1 VCFTALLVVMTLAA
15 LPVRAQQRPPSAPP
29 QEASAAKPVAQAEV
43 LAPGAAPQPADTLPI
58 SIERVREKLKTKPSM
73 VAPLPKADFT
83 VRIEQRRPLQELF
96 YVPPWATSPL
106 AQSRPCPPRGAS
118 YLPSPNCGP
127 PNGFGFDPGTL
138 IGSVRGAFNARA
150 ARDEVRRS
158 IIEYCAAQ
166 PNGGAGIKICADEA
180 R

>member
-1 VCFTALLVVMTLAA
+1 MATTLAA
-15 LPVRAQQRPPSAPP
+15 LPVGAQERPPPAPP
-29 QEASAAKPVAQAEV
+29 QEASAAKPEAQAEI
-43 LAPGAAPQPADTLPI
+43 LAPGAARQPADTSPV
-58 SIERVREKLKTKPSM
+58 SIARVREKLKKKPSI

-83 VRIEQRRPLQELF
+83 VRIEQRRPLQEVF

-106 AQSRPCPPRGAS
+106 ARSPLCPPRGAS
-118 YLPSPNCGP
+118 SLPSANCGFP
-127 PNGFGFDPGTL
+127 AGFGVDPGSL
-138 IGSVRGAFNARA
+138 MRAVKGAFNARA
-150 ARDEVRRS
+150 ARDEVRRT